1 MGCLGFARYTKPTVP
16 KKDGTTLVEME
27 IHNITDAHYIGG
39 LQPFGFTPIVLVPS
53 RTASVCCC
61 GWYQEIPEGFNA
73 IVVRLGKD
81 LGVYS
86 PGFHYMPPWMRVTH
100 LVTKQLVVFDTPV
113 KDCKTADNVTVNL
126 DVMILFEILDGHTFV
141 FNLGPEKLDGL
152 MRAAQEEA
160 LRAMASSVTAD
171 RVLELQGSNT
181 DNIVAEMNQKFTN
194 NYGVKIH
201 DMTVKHVQL
210 PRDLMDT
217 LQKKTI
223 FVSKEIEAVRQQE
236 LKVMVMN
243 NDNERRKMDGELLV
257 ETQQAEELFVTAKA
271 KLSQEIAN
279 IRSTAMKEV
288 TQIQAEG
295 DAERNKLLSQAEVE
309 IAKMNMERDQ
319 VSREVQL
326 ESAQEK
332 RDILSDAHAYKK
344 NKLAETNYSCSEARA
359 RALDSIAE
367 AEGYAAE
374 GFKSRRDYD
383 VAREKLAIYDALA
396 KNKNIKIASSTE
408 NLMGLAPRND
418 AVTQVVQKAISVAN
432 IKLSQLAGETPSQH
446 AGASPG
452 RGWLNA

>member
-1 MGCLGFARYTKPTVP
+1 MGCFGERYTKPGVP
-16 KKDGTTLVEME
+16 LKDGTTLVEMQ
-27 IHNITDAHYIGG
+27 INNITDAHFIGG
-39 LQPFGFTPIVLVPS
+39 LKPFGYTPVVLVPR
-53 RTASVCCC
+53 RTNPLCCC

-81 LGVYS
+81 MGVYS
-86 PGFHYMPPWMRVTH
+86 PGFHYMPPWMQVTH
-100 LVTKQLVVFDTPV
+100 LVTTQIIVFDTPV

-126 DVMILFEILDGHTFV
+126 DIMISFFVTDGHMFV

-181 DNIVAEMNQKFTN
+181 ENIVTEMNQKFIT
-194 NYGVKIH
+194 NYGVKII

-210 PRDLMDT
+210 PKDLMDT

-243 NDNERRKMDGELLV
+243 NENERTKMDGELLV

-279 IRSTAMKEV
+279 IRSTAQKEV

-295 DAERNKLLSQAEVE
+295 EAERSKILAQCEVE
-309 IAKMNMERDQ
+309 IANMNMERDQ
-319 VSREVQL
+319 VLREVQL
-326 ESAQEK
+326 ESAHEK
-332 RDILSDAHAYKK
+332 RNVLAESHAYKK
-344 NKLAETNYSCSEARA
+344 NKLAETNYKCAEARA
-359 RALDSIAE
+359 KALDAIAE

-374 GFKSRRDYD
+374 GFKSKREYE
-383 VAREKLAIYDALA
+383 VAKEKLAIYHSLS
-396 KNKNIKIASSTE
+396 KNRNIKIASSTE
-408 NLMGLAPRND
+408 NMMGLAPRND
-418 AVTQVVQKAISVAN
+418 AVTQVVQKAISAAHA
-432 IKLSQLAGETPSQH
+432 KLSQLAGETPTPST
-446 AGASPG
+446 ATNK
-452 RGWLNA
+452 GWLQ